1 MIRALRR
8 RLVLIFGLLT
18 SLVLAVMLLITC
30 HLARS
35 QYELS
40 QEVLYQTQFQALV
53 REFQQSVRVSDSW
66 LGQLALDQDSFFYI
80 ELNGVPLHYSSVS
93 ARDPDRSRLL
103 DTLRQMAETQ
113 GFQPGTSDTVTF
125 LAEADGLR
133 YRATVC
139 SLSDYLLFYSQE
151 LTQQDQHLRSLT
163 ATYLLLG
170 LAGVSALL
178 VISWLLSRLATRP
191 TERALREQQEFVAAA
206 SHELRSPLTVIRA
219 SLYTV
224 RQSVSQPE
232 LDRHLALADS
242 EADRMGRLVGDLL
255 TLAGSGAGRWSLRLQ
270 PVELE
275 TVCIQ
280 LYDQFQPQMEQTGH
294 PFQLML
300 PENPLPVISSDAHR
314 LHQLLSILLSNG
326 VDHTP
331 AGTELALSAQV
342 DRHTVFLSV
351 IDHGPGIPDREKEA
365 VFRRFYRSDQSR
377 TDKQHFGLGLAI
389 ARELSDLLGGQLT
402 VHDTP
407 GGGATFRLR
416 LSLHSKRHLT
426 KK

>member
-35 QYELS
+35 QYQLS
-40 QEVLYQTQFQALV
+40 QEVLYQTQYQTLV

-80 ELNGVPLHYSSVS
+80 ELDGVPLHYSSVS
-93 ARDPDRSRLL
+93 ARDPDRGRLL
-103 DTLRQMAETQ
+103 DALRREAAAQ
-113 GFQPGTSDTVTF
+113 GFESDSSDPLTF
-125 LAEADGLR
+125 TAEVDGLH
-133 YRATVC
+133 YRATIC
-139 SLSDYLLFYSQE
+139 PLSDYLLFYSQE
-151 LTQQDQHLRSLT
+151 LTGQEQHLRSLT

-178 VISWLLSRLATRP
+178 AVSWLLSRLATAP

-224 RQSVSQPE
+224 RQAVSQPD

-280 LYDQFQPQMEQTGH
+280 LYDQFYPQMEQKGH
-294 PFQLML
+294 PFQLLL
-300 PENPLPVISSDAHR
+300 PEDPLPVISSDPHR
-314 LHQLLSILLSNG
+314 LNQLLSILLTNG
-326 VDHTP
+326 TDHTP
-331 AGTELALSAQV
+331 AGTEIALAVQV
-342 DRHTVFLSV
+342 DRHTAILSV
-351 IDHGPGIPDREKEA
+351 IDHGPGIPDGEKEA
-365 VFRRFYRSDQSR
+365 VFRRFYRSDRSR

-407 GGGATFRLR
+407 GGGATFRLK
-416 LSLHSKRHLT
+416 LSLHRKRT
-426 KK
+426 V